1 MSAYLPWLL
10 ALAVLAFA
18 LYRYWTRDQRRD
30 ARAIAAPFPPAWRQL
45 LERRVAFYQQ
55 LPPTDRRRFEQRM
68 QLFLARTRISG
79 VETDVD
85 DLTRVLVAA
94 SAVIPIWGFPDWHYP
109 NLSEVLIVP
118 DAWQQPRDAEAE
130 IRPLEGTLL
139 GSVQGFQND
148 QYMRLS
154 KAALE
159 RGFRDW
165 QNGENVG
172 IHEFAHV
179 LDHADG
185 TIDGAP
191 SLALPPEL
199 QAAWADVI
207 RRELN
212 RVRRGSGI
220 LDGYAGTNEAELFAV
235 ALENFFEDPD
245 RLAKFHPEL
254 YSLLSQ
260 ALSQQ
265 PSRQFPHL
273 RIGRAQRR
281 GGDASGRPRRA
292 G

>member
-1 MSAYLPWLL
+1 MPSYLPWLL
-10 ALAVLAFA
+10 ALAALVVV
-18 LYRYWTRDQRRD
+18 LYRLWTRDQRRD
-30 ARAIAAPFPPAWRQL
+30 ARATAAPFPPTWRQI
-45 LERRVAFYQQ
+45 LERRVAFYHKLAPQ
-55 LPPTDRRRFEQRM
+55 DRRRFEQRM
-68 QLFLARTRISG
+68 QLFLARTRITG
-79 VETDVD
+79 VETEVD

-118 DAWQQPRDAEAE
+118 DVWQGKKDKDEE
-130 IRPLEGTLL
+130 FHPLQGTLL
-139 GSVQGFQND
+139 GSVQGFQDD

-154 KAALE
+154 KTALE

-165 QNGENVG
+165 QNSENVG

-185 TIDGAP
+185 TVDGAP
-191 SLALPPEL
+191 ALALPPEL
-199 QAAWADVI
+199 QAAWADVV
-207 RRELN
+207 RRELS

-220 LDGYAGTNEAELFAV
+220 LSDYAGTNEAELFAV
-235 ALENFFEDPD
+235 AVETFFEDPD
-245 RLAKFHPEL
+245 KLAKHHPEL

-273 RIGRAQRR
+273 KMGRPHRR
-281 GGDASGRPRRA
+281 GGGAPPARGK